1 MKQRTAIYS
10 LIFLLAITVCG
21 KNMKA
26 QSLSDNGI
34 FYHTFTSPW
43 STSLNPAMFPKTAD
57 WYITLPRVNA
67 DLSLPFSYKELDL
80 HYDPERNATIFNVSN
95 LLEKLNERKC
105 RLSFNTDAEV
115 LGFGF
120 SLGSHLHLTLNAGV
134 KGTGIVTLPVELTRM
149 LTEGNLSGDW
159 HLELGTT
166 SIAHAMAYGYASVGM
181 DYQFDGIPL
190 TLGGRLNVLDGI
202 AIASVDNLTIDLTTA
217 QDTSNIHV
225 MLDYMAHSAGMA
237 YAFKDTNNRIAFGS
251 ELAFPKN
258 FGFTFDLGAKFSF
271 SNLEVS
277 ASILDLGPGITW
289 KEHTTT
295 FTPKDGKVAFDYD
308 GIDLIA
314 LQDSLYFKNFTDSLI
329 NKVKYKTD
337 TLPFT
342 YAPPTK
348 VYLGASYSL
357 LNTLRVGYLFHG
369 EWEGGWFNR
378 NASGLFRCNNTIS
391 LHFNLFDWVEL
402 SAANSFSFDGE
413 NFSFFNP
420 GAFVSI
426 NLGKSF
432 QIYAAVDYISSFYVT
447 EMRAAHAYL
456 GINIFGHKKNTL

>member
-1 MKQRTAIYS
+1 MKQRTTIYS
-10 LIFLLAITVCG
+10 AILLLALTLCG
-21 KNMKA
+21 THTHG

-43 STSLNPAMFPKTAD
+43 STSLNPAMFPKTAS
-57 WYITLPRVNA
+57 WYMTLPRVNV
-67 DLSLPFSYKELDL
+67 DLSLPFSYKDMDL
-80 HYDPERNATIFNVSN
+80 RYDPERDATIFNVSN

-105 RLSFNTDAEV
+105 RFSFNTDAEV

-134 KGTGIVTLPVELTRM
+134 KGTGIVTLPVEVTRL
-149 LTEGNLSGDW
+149 LTEGNLSGDR

-181 DYQFDGIPL
+181 SYEFNELPL

-202 AIASVDNLTIDLTTA
+202 AIASVDNLTLDLTTA

-225 MLDYMAHSAGMA
+225 MLDYMAHSAGMF
-237 YAFKDTNNRIAFGS
+237 YAFKDTNDQIAFGS
-251 ELAFPKN
+251 SMAFPN
-258 FGFTFDLGAKFSF
+258 NYGFTFDLGAKYSF
-271 SNLEVS
+271 SNLEIS

-295 FTPKDGKVAFDYD
+295 FIPKEGKVEFDYD
-308 GIDLIA
+308 GFDVLSFE
-314 LQDSLYFKNFTDSLI
+314 DSTYFNRYTDSLLNKI
-329 NKVKYKTD
+329 NYTTD

-348 VYLGASYSL
+348 VYIGLSYSI

-378 NASGLFRCNNTIS
+378 NASGLFRCNNTLS
-391 LHFNLFDWVEL
+391 AHFNLFDWIEL
-402 SAANSFSFDGE
+402 GAANSFSFDGE
-413 NFSFFNP
+413 NFSIFNP

-426 NLGKSF
+426 NLGQTF

-456 GINIFGHKKNTL
+456 GINIFGHK

>member
-1 MKQRTAIYS
+1 MKQTRSIYPMI
-10 LIFLLAITVCG
+10 LLLAFTLCG
-21 KNMKA
+21 THTHG

-34 FYHTFTSPW
+34 FYHTFASPW
-43 STSLNPAMFPKTAD
+43 STSLNPALFPKTAD
-57 WYITLPRVNA
+57 WYLTLPRVNA
-67 DLSLPFSYKELDL
+67 DLSLPFSYKEMNL
-80 HYDPERNATIFNVSN
+80 HYDPERDATIFNVSD
-95 LLEKLNERKC
+95 LLKLLNERKC
-105 RLSFNTDAEV
+105 RFSFNTDAEM
-115 LGFGF
+115 LGLGF
-120 SLGSHLHLTLNAGV
+120 SLGSRLHLTLNAGV
-134 KGTGIVTLPVELTRM
+134 KSTGIVTLPVEVTRL
-149 LTEGNLSGDW
+149 LTEGNLTEDR

-166 SIAHAMAYGYASVGM
+166 SIAHAMAYGYASVGVA
-181 DYQFDGIPL
+181 YQPDGIPL

-202 AIASVDNLTIDLTTA
+202 AIASVDNLTLDLITA

-237 YAFKDTNNRIAFGS
+237 YAFNDTNNRIAFGT
-251 ELAFPKN
+251 EMAFPKN

-277 ASILDLGPGITW
+277 ASILDLGPGINW

-295 FTPKDGKVAFDYD
+295 FTPKEGKVSFDFD

-314 LQDSLYFKNFTDSLI
+314 LEDSSYFKNFTDSLI
-329 NKVKYKTD
+329 NKVNYKTD
-337 TLPFT
+337 TLPFS

-348 VYLGASYSL
+348 VYLGASYTL

-378 NASGLFRCNNTIS
+378 NASGLFRCNNTLS
-391 LHFNLFDWVEL
+391 AHFSLFDWIEL
-402 SAANSFSFDGE
+402 GAANSLSFDGE

-420 GAFVSI
+420 GLFVSLNI
-426 NLGKSF
+426 GQTF

-447 EMRAAHAYL
+447 EMRAAHAYF
-456 GINIFGHKKNTL
+456 GINIFGHK